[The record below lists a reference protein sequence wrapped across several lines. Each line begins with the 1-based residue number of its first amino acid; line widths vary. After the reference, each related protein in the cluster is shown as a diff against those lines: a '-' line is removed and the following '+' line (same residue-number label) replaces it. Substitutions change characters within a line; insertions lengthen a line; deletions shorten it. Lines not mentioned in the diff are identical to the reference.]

1 MRNVHFVFP
10 QVRYS
15 PRRLQGFG
23 NADGEAMERLWSY
36 LRFFAPITKEQT
48 LSHRTDLL
56 TDALL
61 HYAEKKISNLGKNEE
76 TYNIMYL
83 W

>member
-1 MRNVHFVFP
+1 
-10 QVRYS
+10 
-15 PRRLQGFG
+15 
-23 NADGEAMERLWSY
+23 MERLWSY